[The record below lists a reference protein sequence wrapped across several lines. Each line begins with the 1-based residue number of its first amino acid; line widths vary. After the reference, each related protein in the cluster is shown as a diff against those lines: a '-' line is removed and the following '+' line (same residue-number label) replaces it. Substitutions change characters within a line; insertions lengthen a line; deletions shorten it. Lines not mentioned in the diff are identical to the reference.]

1 MSLIVF
7 YSLSK
12 ASLVLG
18 SAGEVQNGVKIA
30 TLNSSGTCNL
40 YPGALQ

>member
-12 ASLVLG
+12 AYLVLE
-18 SAGEVQNGVKIA
+18 SAGEVQNVVKIA
-30 TLNSSGTCNL
+30 TLNSSGT
-40 YPGALQ
+40 